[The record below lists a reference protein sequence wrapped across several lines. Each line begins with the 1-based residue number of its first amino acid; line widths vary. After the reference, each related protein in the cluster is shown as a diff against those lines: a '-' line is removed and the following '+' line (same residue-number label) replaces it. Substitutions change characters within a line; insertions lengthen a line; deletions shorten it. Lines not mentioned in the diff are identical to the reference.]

1 MKLIFQEVKNFKS
14 KFIRSVSSAKILEY
28 VSLIKKYMYKITMHK
43 RSQVALDT
51 LTTEEL
57 NSFWQVLDKL
67 TVSGVN
73 NGLGDNI
80 VKLKTEEP
88 LYLLKID
95 SNIRAIIQVTAKDEI
110 EVLDLVTQDTLKM
123 FSRASK

>member
-1 MKLIFQEVKNFKS
+1 
-14 KFIRSVSSAKILEY
+14 
-28 VSLIKKYMYKITMHK
+28 MYKISMHK
-43 RSQVALDT
+43 RSQVALDIFT
-51 LTTEEL
+51 PEEL
-57 NSFWQVLDKL
+57 NSFWQALDKL

-80 VKLKTEEP
+80 VKFKTEEP

-110 EVLDLVTQDTLKM
+110 EVLDLVTQDTLKI
-123 FSRASK
+123 FSRANK

>member
-1 MKLIFQEVKNFKS
+1 
-14 KFIRSVSSAKILEY
+14 
-28 VSLIKKYMYKITMHK
+28 MHK

-57 NSFWQVLDKL
+57 NSFWEVLDKL